1 MGSSELAKVFN
12 VFKKGFR
19 LDPGSYRGI
28 STSIMNTLAKL
39 YDYGFGSENL
49 NLHVAKVCEK
59 SVVSTK
65 PLNKSADCESDE
77 DIKSTE
83 IYKNCILPL
92 LRYLQNMDSKL

>member
-1 MGSSELAKVFN
+1 MGSSELTKVFN

-28 STSIMNTLAKL
+28 SIMNTLAKL

-65 PLNKSADCESDE
+65 PLNKFADCESDE
-77 DIKSTE
+77 DI
-83 IYKNCILPL
+83 NCILPL
-92 LRYLQNMDSKL
+92 LRDLQNMDSKL